1 MFSQSDL
8 EKKKDIYLSKVIA
21 HIEDPGESNQGN
33 GNQWMAYKTFIKAF
47 FFPWMFW
54 IFLNYEEEIFFIP
67 TFTSKDYLSK

>member
-33 GNQWMAYKTFIKAF
+33 DNQWMAYKTCI

-54 IFLNYEEEIFFIP
+54 IFLNYEEEIFIP
-67 TFTSKDYLSK
+67 EFTSKVYLSK